1 MSEEPTKKRVDE
13 SWKEQA
19 AQEKK
24 HPPEPQPKQGQSP
37 QAPSPEEAPVA
48 SPEGRPGT
56 EELPV
61 ARFDLFLSGLT
72 MEALIAL
79 GDMAHPTTRKQAA
92 NLPQAKYLI
101 DLLGLLEEK
110 TQGNLNADE
119 TKLLKDALYQL
130 RMRYLGKTS
139 GPALS

>member
-19 AQEKK
+19 EQEKK
-24 HPPEPQPKQGQSP
+24 KIPGTESTQGQGTLGS
-37 QAPSPEEAPVA
+37 SPEAAEA
-48 SPEGRPGT
+48 SPKGRPGA
-56 EELPV
+56 EGPPA
-61 ARFDLFLSGLT
+61 ARFDLFLSGLV
-72 MEALIAL
+72 MEAFIAL
-79 GDMAHPTTRKQAA
+79 GEMAHPTTRKQVA

-101 DLLGLLEEK
+101 DLLGLMEEK

-130 RMRYLGKTS
+130 RMRYLNKT
-139 GPALS
+139 GG